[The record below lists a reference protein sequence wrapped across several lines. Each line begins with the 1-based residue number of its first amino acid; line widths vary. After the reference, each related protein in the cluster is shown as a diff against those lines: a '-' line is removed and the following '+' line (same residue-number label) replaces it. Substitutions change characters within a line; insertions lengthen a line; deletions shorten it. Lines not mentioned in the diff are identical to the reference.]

1 MRGQLA
7 LSLPFVMLSSIA
19 NAGDATEFNT
29 SFIAPELVEKMD
41 LSKFTQANYVY
52 PGEYEMS
59 ITLNSQ
65 VIKSDQ
71 VSFVERAGFVDGE
84 STGACLSPALV
95 HELNLTKQAEESLTW
110 QGNCLDYRSL
120 SGIRVTPDMGKMN
133 LNISIPQAYLEYT
146 SPYWDPPSRWDE
158 GVSGALLDYNLTARV
173 NKNISEN
180 KSDGDISGYGV
191 AGLNLGAWRLR
202 SDWQANWN
210 ASDFRHSDT
219 SSYRSSGAINRL
231 YAYRALPD
239 LQSQLRLGEDYVS
252 SNLFS
257 GFRFIGGSLSSD
269 ERMLPP
275 NVRGY
280 SPEVTGVAKTDAKVI
295 ISQNGRV
302 LHEEQVIAGPFR
314 IQNIQ
319 SSVRGLLDVRV
330 EEQDGQVETFQ
341 VNAINAPYL
350 SREGRVRY
358 YLAGGR
364 PATVTHSADGPAFLS
379 ADASMGLSTHWS
391 VLGGI
396 QASKD
401 YIGTVGGVGV
411 DLLQWGAL
419 SLQRYDSWA
428 QLEDKSLAGSSYSIN
443 YSKEFEP
450 LNSTLSLAGYRYSEQ
465 NYMNMDRF
473 LSALNTTNEYDDAHS
488 EKDSFTAS
496 ISTRIPVVDGSS
508 YISVDRNTYYDGT
521 KSNRYNLSF
530 SKTFP
535 LATSKYVSATISLYK
550 SEGDYRYG
558 TNDKGGYLSLSFP
571 LGEGNTN
578 YMANVSNGK
587 VNHSLGYSETLDE
600 ANRYSVYTGLNQDSS
615 SSFSG
620 NYTHTASEYELTS
633 SLGYQPDNYT
643 SLSLGLR
650 GGMTATANGAALH
663 RNDRPGGTRVMVDVS
678 DIPDVPIRTGG
689 RSVTS
694 NLFGTAVTA
703 DVSDY
708 YRQRIDVDVAHLP
721 EGVDVEQSVQ
731 ERTYTEG
738 AIGYWH
744 VNGRAGAHSMVE
756 IVRGKQEHPP
766 FGATVIN
773 DEGQE
778 VGLVGDDGSAYL
790 TGLHPGEHLHVRWAG
805 VVRCNMDLPVTV
817 EDMMTLQCHS

>member
-1 MRGQLA
+1 MLLIRD
-7 LSLPFVMLSSIA
+7 LSIPFIFLSGSVFATGSI
-19 NAGDATEFNT
+19 EFNT
-29 SFIAPELVEKMD
+29 SFMSKELVADMD

-59 ITLNSQ
+59 VILNEQS
-65 VIKSDQ
+65 IKSTLIN
-71 VSFVERAGFVDGE
+71 FVENADPDSGAAT
-84 STGACLSPALV
+84 SACLTLALV
-95 HELNLTKQAEESLTW
+95 QDFNLTKKAKEQLMW
-110 QGNCLDYRSL
+110 KDKCLDYQSL
-120 SGIRVTPDMGKMN
+120 AGIRVTPDMGKMN

-173 NKNISEN
+173 NRNIADK
-180 KSDGDISGYGV
+180 KSDSDVSGYGV
-191 AGLNLGAWRLR
+191 AGFNVGKWRFR
-202 SDWQANWN
+202 GDWQANWN
-210 ASDFRHSDT
+210 ASDFTHSDT
-219 SSYRSSGAINRL
+219 ANYTSSGAINRL

-239 LQSQLRLGEDYVS
+239 WQAQLRLGEDYIR

-257 GFRFIGGSLSSD
+257 GFRFIGGSLASD

-275 NVRGY
+275 NMRGY
-280 SPEVTGVAKTDAKVI
+280 SPEVTGIAKTDAKVI

-302 LHEEQVIAGPFR
+302 LHEEQVIAGPFH
-314 IQNIQ
+314 IKNIQ

-330 EEQDGQVETFQ
+330 EEQDGQTETFQ

-358 YLAGGR
+358 YMAAGR
-364 PATVTHSADGPAFLS
+364 PATVTHKTDGPTFFS
-379 ADASMGLSTHWS
+379 ADASMGLSSRWS
-391 VLGGI
+391 ILGGI
-396 QASKD
+396 QASED

-411 DLLQWGAL
+411 DMLQWGAL
-419 SLQRYDSWA
+419 SLQRYDSWG
-428 QLEDKSLAGSSYSIN
+428 QLEDRTLAGSSYSIN
-443 YSKEFEP
+443 YSKEFEQ

-473 LSALNTTNEYDDAHS
+473 LSALNNTSDYDDAHQDR
-488 EKDSFTAS
+488 DSFTAS
-496 ISTRIPVVDGSS
+496 LSTRVPVVDGSS
-508 YISVDRNTYYDGT
+508 YISIDRNTYYDGT

-535 LATSKYVSATISLYK
+535 IANSKYVSATISLYK
-550 SEGDYRYG
+550 SESDYRYG
-558 TNDKGGYLSLSFP
+558 TDDKGGYLSLSFP
-571 LGEGNTN
+571 LGEGNTS

-600 ANRYSVYTGLNQDSS
+600 ANRYSVYTSLNEENPA
-615 SSFSG
+615 SFSG
-620 NYTHTASEYELTS
+620 NYTHTASSYELTGV
-633 SLGYQPDNYT
+633 LGYQSDHYT

-663 RNDRPGGTRVMVDVS
+663 RNGRPGGSRVMVNVD

-694 NLFGTAVTA
+694 NMFGTAVTT

-708 YRQRIDVDVAHLP
+708 YRQRIDVEVDRLP
-721 EGVDVEQSVQ
+721 EGVDVAQSVQ
-731 ERTYTEG
+731 EKTYTEG

-744 VNGRAGAHSMVE
+744 VSGRTGGHSMVE
-756 IVRGKQEHPP
+756 IVRGKQGHPP
-766 FGATVIN
+766 FGASVIN

-790 TGLHPGEHLHVRWAG
+790 TGLQPGEQLHVRWAG
-805 VVRCNMDLPVTV
+805 SVRCDMDLPTTV
-817 EDMMTLQCHS
+817 AEMMTLQCHS